1 MSDDPNKEASTPATT
16 HQGKSDTAQT
26 ATTIGPLWQWLKERE
41 GAVTALSTLLLMF
54 FTGALVVA
62 TILLFSSGERTVKA
76 TRKVAE
82 AAKEA
87 ADAAQIAQ
95 RPWVSIKA
103 KIGKRGLFYDAN
115 GANLDL
121 VFLLNNTGNTP
132 AITVR
137 IEGGVL
143 LGVKTNDTLIELEK
157 VCTKAK
163 SDKPNPSMVGWTIF
177 PKDQLIVPITYSF
190 ADKRDLDKLSKIHDG
205 FITPRIIGCVDYF
218 ITFGGPVHHQSRFV
232 YTVFRT
238 IGQTMGDIRIAD
250 GDREASSL
258 VLAPSLDAG
267 SFQAD

>member
-16 HQGKSDTAQT
+16 HQGKTETIQAATAV
-26 ATTIGPLWQWLKERE
+26 GPFWQWLKERE
-41 GAVTALSTLLLMF
+41 GALTALSTLLLMI
-54 FTGALVVA
+54 FTGALVFA
-62 TILLFSSGERTVKA
+62 TILLFWSGERTVEA
-76 TRKVAE
+76 TQKVAE

-132 AITVR
+132 AITVS
-137 IEGGVL
+137 IEGRPRL
-143 LGVKTNDTLIELEK
+143 DVKTKDRLTELEK
-157 VCTKAK
+157 VCATAK
-163 SDKPNPSMVGWTIF
+163 GYKPGISWTIF
-177 PKDQLIVPITYSF
+177 PKDPLTLPITYSF
-190 ADKRDLDKLSKIHDG
+190 ANKQDLEKLSHIHDG
-205 FITPRIIGCVDYF
+205 LITPQVIGCVDYF
-218 ITFGGPVHHQSRFV
+218 STYGGPVHHQSRFI
-232 YTVFRT
+232 YTVF
-238 IGQTMGDIRIAD
+238 QTQAGATWEAIRIAD

-258 VLAPSLDAG
+258 ILAPSVDAG

>member
-1 MSDDPNKEASTPATT
+1 MSDDPNKEASIPATT
-16 HQGKSDTAQT
+16 HQGKTETAQA
-26 ATTIGPLWQWLKERE
+26 ATTLGPFWQWLKERE

-62 TILLFSSGERTVKA
+62 TIFLFLSGERTVKA

-95 RPWVSIKA
+95 RPWVSIKVE
-103 KIGKRGLFYDAN
+103 IGKRGVFYYPN
-115 GANLDL
+115 GGGANLDL
-121 VFLLNNTGNTP
+121 VFLLSNTGNTP

-137 IEGGVL
+137 IEGGVR
-143 LGVKTNDTLIELEK
+143 LGVKTNDTLTELEK

-190 ADKRDLDKLSKIHDG
+190 AGKRDLDKLSKVHDG
-205 FITPRIIGCVDYF
+205 LITPRVIGCVDYF
-218 ITFGGPVHHQSRFV
+218 ITFGGPVHHQSRFI
-232 YTVFRT
+232 YTVLQT
-238 IGQTMGDIRIAD
+238 YGQTMGDIRIAD

-258 VLAPSLDAG
+258 G
-267 SFQAD
+267 KR